1 MYYHAKHLPKE
12 PIARDSMMGLDQFT
26 AVCGTSTWDISF
38 TTEGVE
44 CLRCKGTQG
53 FWDLKD
59 KESARARLA
68 RLGDDLT

>member
-1 MYYHAKHLPKE
+1 MQAGPS
-12 PIARDSMMGLDQFT
+12 ATGASSGGLFA

-38 TTEGVE
+38 TIEGVD

-68 RLGDDLT
+68 RLGDDQT